1 MREILTDQMLHDMF
15 TALER
20 GEAYEYQD
28 KNMQISINPQGIS
41 IQYQNTVDT
50 KEVEDFLHYCDE
62 LDDDLFIE
70 VCESFDESELDALQ
84 KNLDTDNYKETIT
97 IFKTRVK
104 EVAQNRLA
112 EIINEADAEIKTQER
127 IIAEAHQIIEA
138 IHKDLEEATI
148 KYNV

>member
-138 IHKDLEEATI
+138 IHKDLEEATR

>member
-1 MREILTDQMLHDMF
+1 MKEILTDKMLHDMF

-70 VCESFDESELDALQ
+70 VCGIQL
-84 KNLDTDNYKETIT
+84 KY
-97 IFKTRVK
+97 
-104 EVAQNRLA
+104 
-112 EIINEADAEIKTQER
+112 
-127 IIAEAHQIIEA
+127 IAF
-138 IHKDLEEATI
+138 L
-148 KYNV
+148 

>member
-15 TALER
+15 TALEK
-20 GEAYEYQD
+20 GETYEYQD

-84 KNLDTDNYKETIT
+84 KNLDTDNYKETIN
-97 IFKTRVK
+97 IFKTRVQ
-104 EVAQNRLA
+104 EIAQNRLV